1 MSIPTM
7 RMSNFL
13 APAAEFSLRF
23 DPRNRRQLNRARRI
37 TQRAKDH
44 GVTPNLTQNRNGHL
58 RLTMRIQPILR
69 QKILRPSSNRKRSTM
84 RRRS

>member
-1 MSIPTM
+1 M

-37 TQRAKDH
+37 TQRVKNH
-44 GVTPNLTQNRNGHL
+44 GVIPNLTQNRNGHL
-58 RLTMRIQPILR
+58 RLTMRVQPFLR
-69 QKILRPSSNRKRSTM
+69 QKILRPNSNRTRKQTT
-84 RRRS
+84 RRH